1 MTGRHSALA
10 VLVAVVWGV
19 NFVVIDEGL
28 SGFPPVLLVSLRFV
42 LVALPLVFLV
52 PRPRASWRAV
62 VGVGTFMSLC
72 QFSLLYVALHLG
84 MPAGLASLVLQA
96 QVVFT
101 LVLAAAV
108 LGERPTRRQV
118 LGAGVG
124 MTGLA
129 VVAVGH
135 GVSAPVL
142 PLLVTV
148 AASLSWAVG
157 NVISRG
163 ARVASGLSLVVWSAL
178 VVPVPTFLL
187 ALALDGPAA
196 VGHALAHPT
205 AAAIVATLYTAYGA
219 SLLGYAIWNSL
230 LARYP
235 AGAVVPYILLVPV
248 VGIAAAWVVQGEVPD
263 AVELAGG
270 AVMLA
275 GVAAATIRTR
285 RPAAVPAGP
294 EVVLPGAG
302 GR

>member
-1 MTGRHSALA
+1 MSGRHSALA

-19 NFVVIDEGL
+19 NFVVIDEGPA
-28 SGFPPVLLVSLRFV
+28 GTPPLLLVSLRFV

-52 PRPRASWRAV
+52 PRPRTSWRNI
-62 VGVGTFMSLC
+62 VGIGLFMSLC

-101 LVLAAAV
+101 LVLAAGF
-108 LGERPTRRQV
+108 LRERPTRRQV
-118 LGAGVG
+118 VGAAVG
-124 MTGLA
+124 MAGLS

-135 GVSAPVL
+135 GIDAPVL
-142 PLLVTV
+142 PLLVTL

-157 NVISRG
+157 NVISRR
-163 ARVASGLSLVVWSAL
+163 AQVRSGLSLVVWSAL

-187 ALALDGPAA
+187 SLVIDGPDA
-196 VGHALAHPT
+196 VGRALAHPT
-205 AAAIVATLYTAYGA
+205 AAAVFATLYTAYGA

-248 VGIAAAWVVQGEVPD
+248 VGITAAWVVQGETPD

-275 GVAAATIRTR
+275 GVAAATIRSR
-285 RPAAVPAGP
+285 ARAEPVPLAP
-294 EVVLPGAG
+294 S